1 MTPGTRLALAAAAAS
16 LAAACASAP
25 PATWSTV
32 RPPEA
37 SVETLPPSAV
47 VSVDGAEVGRGSVS
61 FPVPDESR
69 TYALRATAPGFEPLD
84 VAIPGARLA
93 GTRIDL
99 VLRPEGFGSQRRLVA
114 GEPVGLQQAATAL
127 LRAGRAEDALAFAQA
142 SLAAGES
149 PQGHKV
155 AGEAWRR
162 LGNREMAVK
171 EWSLYL
177 SLMPDAPDRKAIEQS
192 IAATRRDIEMSPARP
207 GRE

>member
-1 MTPGTRLALAAAAAS
+1 MTPGTRLALAAVAS
-16 LAAACASAP
+16 LAVACASTP

-47 VSVDGAEVGRGSVS
+47 VSVDGVEVGRGSVS

-69 TYALRATAPGFEPLD
+69 AYALRATAAGFEPLD
-84 VAIPGARLA
+84 LSVPGAKLA
-93 GTRIDL
+93 GTRIEV

-114 GEPVGLQQAATAL
+114 GEPVGLLQAASAL

-142 SLAAGES
+142 SLATGES
-149 PQGHKV
+149 PQAHKV
-155 AGEAWRR
+155 AGEAWRK

-177 SLMPDAPDRKAIEQS
+177 SLMPDAPDRKAVEQS
-192 IAATRRDIEMSPARP
+192 IAASRRDIEMTPARP
-207 GRE
+207 GLD

>member
-1 MTPGTRLALAAAAAS
+1 MTPRTRIALATAAS
-16 LAAACASAP
+16 LAAACASTP

-47 VSVDGAEVGRGSVS
+47 VSVDGVEVGKGSFS
-61 FPVPDESR
+61 FPVPDDSR

-84 VAIPGARLA
+84 LTLPGAKLA
-93 GTRIDL
+93 GSRIEL
-99 VLRPEGFGSQRRLVA
+99 VLRPEGFGSQRRLVS
-114 GEPVGLQQAATAL
+114 GEPVGLLQAAMAL

-149 PQGHKV
+149 PQGHRV
-155 AGEAWRR
+155 AGDAWRK
-162 LGNREMAVK
+162 LGKREMAVK

-177 SLMPDAPDRKAIEQS
+177 SLQPDAPDRRDIEKS
-192 IAATRRDIEMSPARP
+192 IAATRRDIEITPPRSA
-207 GRE
+207 GE

>member
-1 MTPGTRLALAAAAAS
+1 MTPGTRLALAAAVS
-16 LAAACASAP
+16 LAASCASTP

-37 SVETLPPSAV
+37 YVETLPPSAV
-47 VSVDGAEVGRGSVS
+47 ISVDGLEVGKGSVS
-61 FPVPDESR
+61 FPVPDDTR
-69 TYALRATAPGFEPLD
+69 TYALRATAAGFEPLELA
-84 VAIPGARLA
+84 VPGARLA

-99 VLRPEGFGSQRRLVA
+99 VLRPEGFGSQRKLVA
-114 GEPVGLQQAATAL
+114 GEPVGLLQAAVAL
-127 LRAGRAEDALAFAQA
+127 LRAGRATDALAFAQA

-155 AGEAWRR
+155 AGDAWRK

-177 SLMPDAPDRKAIEQS
+177 SLMPDSPDRKVIEHS
-192 IAATRRDIEMSPARP
+192 IATTRRDIEMSPAKP
-207 GRE
+207 VVE